1 MAEADPNIADAH
13 TRTPPLKGRKAI
25 VTGGTT
31 GIGRAIAVLLASEG
45 VEIFTCGRNEEHLRD
60 GLERINQVGRGSGIA
75 VDLAGKDGLD
85 RFFDEAGRRLGD
97 YDIAIINAAIPI
109 DGVTQT
115 SEDEARYG
123 VAVDFVAYVM
133 SAHKAAR
140 AMKDKGDLIMIGSMS
155 AHYLGASSSIYSGV
169 KSGIQGFAEA
179 LRKELGPQGIKVGL
193 VEPGMTGADFQLPDI
208 PVERQREMINA
219 DKMLRAEDIA
229 VAVHF
234 MLTQP
239 RRAVVQQLAMTERIK
254 Q

>member
-1 MAEADPNIADAH
+1 MAEADPNLSDAH
-13 TRTPPLKGRKAI
+13 TKMASLKGRKAVI
-25 VTGGTT
+25 TGGTT

-45 VEIFTCGRNEEHLRD
+45 VEIFTCGRDEQHLKD
-60 GLERINQVGRGSGIA
+60 GLERINQVGKGDGIA
-75 VDLAGKDGLD
+75 VDLAEKEGLD
-85 RFFDEAGRRLGD
+85 RFFDEAGKRLGD

-109 DGVTQT
+109 DGVTKT
-115 SEDEARYG
+115 SEDDARYG
-123 VAVDFVAYVM
+123 VAVDFVGYIM
-133 SAHKAAR
+133 SAHKAAA

-155 AHYLGASSSIYSGV
+155 AHYLGAASSIYAGV
-169 KSGIQGFAEA
+169 KAGIQGFAEA
-179 LRKELGPQGIKVGL
+179 LRKELGPKGIKVGL

-208 PVERQREMINA
+208 PVEKQREMINA

-254 Q
+254 E

>member
-208 PVERQREMINA
+208 PVEKQREMINA

-239 RRAVVQQLAMTERIK
+239 RRAIVQQLAMTERIK

>member
-31 GIGRAIAVLLASEG
+31 GIGRALAVLLASEG
-45 VEIFTCGRNEEHLRD
+45 VEIFTCGRNEEHLRN

-179 LRKELGPQGIKVGL
+179 LRKELGPKGIKVGL

-208 PVERQREMINA
+208 PVEKQREMINA